1 MDKIPKEIKINS
13 ITYKVIV
20 DGLPLKGEYAWGRVN
35 YEKQEISI
43 DSRLEDDRQRHTFIH
58 EYIHV
63 ADHDNR
69 IKDAGDKLSESEV
82 DRLST
87 MIMNILNK

>member
-1 MDKIPKEIKINS
+1 MKIPTEIKINS

-20 DGLPLKGEYAWGRVN
+20 DALPLKGEFTWGKVN
-35 YEKQEISI
+35 YEKQEINI
-43 DSRLEDDRQRHTFIH
+43 DSRLEDDRQKHTFIH
-58 EYIHV
+58 EYIHT

-69 IKDAGDKLSESEV
+69 VKDNGDKLSESEV

-87 MIMNILNK
+87 MIMNFLNK